1 MKQGLVLDKCFLDGV
16 GKSRLHELSETYQLI
31 VSGPLFYELLTAQP
45 KSRIR
50 CFSKF
55 PQQTNP
61 AILVDHIGT
70 LLRKEI
76 VRQLP
81 SGPPSANRIN
91 IDFEFNEKL
100 LDSSYELPLQAA
112 RSLEHQ
118 GLELNSELY
127 QIIELS
133 KMSEELFGPL
143 LVGSQEDQDRARLEA
158 EQLIANCEAVIDFFG
173 QLESPDPALP
183 YPPKHKV
190 TANWAFI
197 RWLQAK
203 MLFALDIHLRYRG
216 GIDEQLS
223 AGVLE
228 RLEHDLHD
236 MQHLT
241 LGVLEGAF
249 ATNERKLQRWWRL
262 VMPNGQL
269 ISTNVA

>member
-16 GKSRLHELSETYQLI
+16 SKSRLRELSESYQLI
-31 VSGPLFYELLTAQP
+31 VSGPLLYELLTAQSR
-45 KSRIR
+45 SRIR

-70 LLRKEI
+70 LLRKES
-76 VRQLP
+76 VSGQP
-81 SGPPSANRIN
+81 SGRPSENRIRM
-91 IDFEFNEKL
+91 DFEFNEKL
-100 LDSSYELPLQAA
+100 LDSNYELPLQAA

-133 KMSEELFGPL
+133 KISEDIFGPL
-143 LVGSQEDQDRARLEA
+143 LVGTQSDQERAKNDA
-158 EQLIANCEAVIDFFG
+158 EQLIANCDAVIGFFG
-173 QLESPDPALP
+173 QLESPDPNLP

-190 TANWAFI
+190 DRNWAFI

-216 GIDEQLS
+216 RVDEHLS

-236 MQHLT
+236 MQHLA
-241 LGVLEGAF
+241 LAVLEGAF
-249 ATNERKLQRWWRL
+249 ATNERKLQRWWQL
-262 VMPNGQL
+262 VMPHGQL